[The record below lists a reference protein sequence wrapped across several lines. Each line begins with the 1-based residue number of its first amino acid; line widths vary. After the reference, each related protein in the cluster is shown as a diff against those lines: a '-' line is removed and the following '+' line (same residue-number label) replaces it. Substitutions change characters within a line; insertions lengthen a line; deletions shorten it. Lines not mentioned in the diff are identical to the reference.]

1 MSPGASP
8 GGSGVKNPPTNARDM
23 GSTPESGLFPIEGNG
38 NTLQLPGERCLAGY
52 IQYMVSQRVRHSLMT
67 KQLQCSQADF
77 EQFLSQ
83 TCNESLLWGNLVP
96 FSEKL

>member
-23 GSTPESGLFPIEGNG
+23 GSIPESGIFPIEGNG
-38 NTLQLPGERCLAGY
+38 NTLRYSCLGRGALAGY
-52 IQYMVSQRVRHSLMT
+52 IQSRGSQRIRHSLMT

-83 TCNESLLWGNLVP
+83 TCSESLL
-96 FSEKL
+96 

>member
-23 GSTPESGLFPIEGNG
+23 GSIPESGIFPIEGNG
-38 NTLQLPGERCLAGY
+38 NTLRYSCLGRGARG
-52 IQYMVSQRVRHSLMT
+52 SQRVRHSLMT

-83 TCNESLLWGNLVP
+83 TCNESLL
-96 FSEKL
+96 